1 MNAVAAYPSV
11 LFLEDDY
18 NSAPFPD
25 DSLLAF
31 IAKQIDEVE
40 EHYRAPASRQTV
52 PLAERF
58 RQLAKRWLKESA
70 HASST
75 TAIAMNPA
83 YQQII
88 ALGRDALPLILAELE
103 REPRQW
109 FWALRVISGVDPVPP
124 NQRGQ
129 VREMQRTW
137 LQWGRDEGLSW

>member
-1 MNAVAAYPSV
+1 MNPVTAYPSD

-18 NSAPFPD
+18 ISAPFPD

-31 IAKQIDEVE
+31 IARQIDEVE
-40 EHYRAPASRQTV
+40 EHYRAPASRQAV
-52 PLAERF
+52 PLPERF
-58 RQLAKRWLKESA
+58 RQFTARWLKESA
-70 HASST
+70 HASSI

-109 FWALRVISGVDPVPP
+109 FWALRVISGVDPVPAS
-124 NQRGQ
+124 QRGH

-137 LQWGRDEGLSW
+137 LQWGRDEGLRW